1 MFGKK
6 HFSNSSKSVAKHY
19 QQIEESPSN
28 KFIFYNSEEQFQQKI
43 EFYAVL
49 SSDPSKKILTIID
62 TTASLGYLQ
71 VKITEAFE
79 QFAEYKTLEGLKAV
93 NIHKKK
99 ADDTKVMLPVS
110 SDLNIN
116 EFITNGDFVYCD
128 LIAKEY
134 WLECVVNMKTK
145 HDYLYYAFKYQM
157 KIKHE
162 MNFRMVKT
170 FVIKTA
176 LNQWSE
182 FVIQKCKSNKTS
194 IKSYYVYQ
202 VLFSAD
208 DAELNENSSVNSLF
222 HFNSQIKCNMI
233 LISFED
239 HLFLHLKKI
248 EPIPNYETKLKW
260 IEFKEMTFFLL
271 QLSKKYKKEHQW
283 MKAFIKRMILQNRN
297 SVWYVYSN
305 KKNRVSLRLYP
316 DDSKNEHINMN
327 KSYSNSNNNVFEK
340 LNDGMNESYFENEI
354 DNHFNN
360 IRKRLLVLTIY
371 DEQSQ
376 RQLNHFIKEN
386 LFTSNARKNFRKPQ
400 AKGKKTFIGK
410 VHEYIDSTSFK
421 PESKDDNIMYIDTF
435 LNENILSNG
444 QSKTY
449 ISNQSQLS
457 SSQRTSVRDT
467 VSSNPY
473 TLDNKNVKPIT
484 GEDFEI
490 SFHSS
495 TNLNE
500 ELSKKIIGD
509 KRKVVTPSRYKFTN
523 ILKQYRNSS
532 EYFNLCSEFRQ
543 NCTIEQF
550 MKTITPM
557 YEVKYEL
564 GYLDKVILPKTRGFE
579 EIKHEDLV
587 NNEGLSIDS
596 EYIEYYNYNK
606 YKFKEVMRKVVVFVG
621 GLLVIFIV
629 WIVLLFKNAELLVGY
644 VWI

>member
-1 MFGKK
+1 MFGKR
-6 HFSNSSKSVAKHY
+6 HLTCSSRSLSKDY
-19 QQIEESPSN
+19 QQIDESPSN

-62 TTASLGYLQ
+62 TTASLDYLQ
-71 VKITEAFE
+71 IKITEAFE

-99 ADDTKVMLPVS
+99 EDDTKLMLPLS

-162 MNFRMVKT
+162 MTFRMVKT

-208 DAELNENSSVNSLF
+208 DTELIDNSRVNSLF

-239 HLFLHLKKI
+239 RLFMHLKKI
-248 EPIPNYETKLKW
+248 EPVPNYETKLKW

-271 QLSKKYKKEHQW
+271 QLSTKYKKEHQW
-283 MKAFIKRMILQNRN
+283 MKAFIKRMIHQNRN
-297 SVWYVYSN
+297 SVWYVYNN
-305 KKNRVSLRLYP
+305 KMNRVSLRLYP
-316 DDSKNEHINMN
+316 DDSKHEHVNMN
-327 KSYSNSNNNVFEK
+327 KSYTISNNNVFEK
-340 LNDGMNESYFENEI
+340 LNDGINESYYDI
-354 DNHFNN
+354 DNDNCN
-360 IRKRLLVLTIY
+360 IRKRLLVLTIN
-371 DEQSQ
+371 DGQSQ
-376 RQLNHFIKEN
+376 RQLNNFIKEN
-386 LFTSNARKNFRKPQ
+386 LFTSNARKYYRKPQ

-421 PESKDDNIMYIDTF
+421 PDSKEDNIMYIDTF
-435 LNENILSNG
+435 LNENLLTNG

-449 ISNQSQLS
+449 ISKQSQLA
-457 SSQRTSVRDT
+457 SSQKTSVKDT

-473 TLDNKNVKPIT
+473 TSNSKNARPIT

-500 ELSKKIIGD
+500 ELSKKIIGA

-532 EYFNLCSEFRQ
+532 EYFNLCSEFRK
-543 NCTIEQF
+543 NCTIEEF

-557 YEVKYEL
+557 YEVNYEL

-579 EIKHEDLV
+579 EVKHEDLV

-606 YKFKEVMRKVVVFVG
+606 YKLKEVMRKVVVFVG
-621 GLLVIFIV
+621 GMFVVFIV
-629 WIVLLFKNAELLVGY
+629 WIVLLIKNAELLVGY
-644 VWI
+644 LWV